1 MVWFGAW
8 FALLAVLR
16 MSARCVN
23 TPMAQ
28 HDSSQTAAH
37 VAALLVV
44 CEEDVDRGVV
54 EEHHVHLSEGGA
66 HVDCEHEGTEHD
78 RVGAGDLQ
86 AVERESARARERAS
100 ERASER

>member
-1 MVWFGAW
+1 M
-8 FALLAVLR
+8 LAVLR

-44 CEEDVDRGVV
+44 CEEDVDRGEALIKMV
-54 EEHHVHLSEGGA
+54 SIN
-66 HVDCEHEGTEHD
+66 
-78 RVGAGDLQ
+78 RVSIP
-86 AVERESARARERAS
+86 R
-100 ERASER
+100 